1 LQKNEQQ
8 RQLKQLSE
16 IYNRINELSPPEE
29 REKRIKA
36 LEKIARK
43 DKKLALRADSI
54 LQKLMDLHQP
64 ELSNAENRWI
74 KELDILQKLIEGD
87 SGFSGRAKK
96 VSRGNTFCGMLTAVY

>member
-1 LQKNEQQ
+1 MQKNEQQ

-64 ELSNAENRWI
+64 ELSTVEKRWI
-74 KELDILQKLIEGD
+74 KELEILQKLIEGD

-96 VSRGNTFCGMLTAVY
+96 VKMELRNLWHFDAVY

>member
-16 IYNRINELSPPEE
+16 IYNRIKELSLPEE

-64 ELSNAENRWI
+64 ELSVAERRWI
-74 KELDILQKLIEGD
+74 QELEKLQKIVEGD
-87 SGFSGRAKK
+87 SGFNGRAKK
-96 VSRGNTFCGMLTAVY
+96 ASTIVYCVTC